1 MFRVPLLGPL
11 LLLLAPMQANGQLPE
26 NQAYKVVHG
35 WPQLPDGII
44 LGGVAGVGVDSRGTV
59 WVFQRGGRQWS
70 DPMPKDPIAAP
81 TVVAFNGATGK
92 VEGAWGARRFI
103 MPHGLTIDAQDNVWL
118 TDVGLHQVFKFSSK
132 GELLLTV
139 GEAGVPGSDAQ
150 HFNRP
155 TDVAVLADGSF
166 YVSDGYLN
174 TRIAKFAPA
183 GRFVSE
189 WGKPG
194 NGEGQFDLPHA
205 LAIDAVGHVYVADRE
220 NDRVQIF
227 DARGRFLRQW
237 KSPELGRPFAL
248 TLLPGGLAAVVD
260 GGEQPKNGA
269 DRSGVAIVKQDGT
282 VVERFSRFG
291 NYDGQLQQGH
301 DIASDTR
308 GNIYVVDIG
317 GERVQK
323 FARSR

>member
-1 MFRVPLLGPL
+1 MFCVPLLGPL
-11 LLLLAPMQANGQLPE
+11 LLLLAPVQATGQRPE

-81 TVVAFNGATGK
+81 TVVAFNGTTGK
-92 VEGAWGARRFI
+92 VESAWGARRFI

-139 GEAGVPGSDAQ
+139 GDAAVPGADAK

-260 GGEQPKNGA
+260 GGEQPENRA